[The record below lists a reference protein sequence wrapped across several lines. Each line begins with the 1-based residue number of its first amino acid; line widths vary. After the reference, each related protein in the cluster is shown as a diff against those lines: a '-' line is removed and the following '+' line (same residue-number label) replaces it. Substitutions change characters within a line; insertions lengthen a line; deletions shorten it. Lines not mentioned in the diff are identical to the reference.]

1 MRARRFAVLSASA
14 ALALGACGGTGA
26 TGAAE
31 TAKAVAVETP
41 SGEGDGTFESSA
53 PTAHEACMTF
63 FRFDYRNDD
72 RDEEVKVV
80 MGSNLRAAEL
90 AYESPVESLRET
102 VNADHAELG
111 MYLLDSSEFIEVCE
125 QYGYEAV
132 EGSSA
137 WFVKETAAGRPP
149 RGNSDS

>member
-1 MRARRFAVLSASA
+1 
-14 ALALGACGGTGA
+14 
-26 TGAAE
+26 
-31 TAKAVAVETP
+31 
-41 SGEGDGTFESSA
+41 
-53 PTAHEACMTF
+53 MTF

-72 RDEEVKVV
+72 RDKEVEVV

-90 AYESPVESLRET
+90 AYESPVASLRET

-111 MYLLDSSEFIEVCE
+111 MYLLDSAAFIEVCE
-125 QYGYEAV
+125 QHGYEAV

-149 RGNSDS
+149 GKDSAG